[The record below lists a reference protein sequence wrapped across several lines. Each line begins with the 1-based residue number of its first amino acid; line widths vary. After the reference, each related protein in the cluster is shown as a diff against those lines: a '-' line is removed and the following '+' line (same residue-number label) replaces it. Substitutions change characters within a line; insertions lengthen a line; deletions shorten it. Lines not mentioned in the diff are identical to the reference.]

1 MKTNEKKVFVE
12 DLRVH
17 FMIAHPEI
25 AALHIDG
32 LRNMKTL
39 GLDDRHPWLYNQTRS
54 ELDARTSEINDERR
68 FKAGYSLLREF
79 RQEIADAVETRPNM
93 FKSLLPYETRK
104 RMVNAVETWQW
115 FMRRAQATPTDF
127 KPQCP
132 WDEWRTLVGA
142 YLRATNP
149 SFRR

>member
-1 MKTNEKKVFVE
+1 MKTNEKRVFVE
-12 DLRVH
+12 DLRVY
-17 FMIAHPEI
+17 FMIEHP
-25 AALHIDG
+25 
-32 LRNMKTL
+32 
-39 GLDDRHPWLYNQTRS
+39 
-54 ELDARTSEINDERR
+54 
-68 FKAGYSLLREF
+68 
-79 RQEIADAVETRPNM
+79 EIADAVETRPNM

-115 FMRRAQATPTDF
+115 FMRRAQTTPTDF

-132 WDEWRTLVGA
+132 WDEWRVLAGA